1 MKKYFLLILIIA
13 FFGIITVQNLF
24 AFSFEIYSV
33 GEYSYPTLL
42 SADATLDEASGTV
55 TITAEI
61 KDISGVC
68 SAKASINSVVSD
80 LPMQNIDPNN
90 SDETVAN
97 TWVTIY
103 TKTSGWTQ
111 GTYLVD
117 ISATDCLSNNSMA
130 QGNQYINITSFNVTS
145 GDKAITAFN
154 FNGLSPAV
162 MGVIN
167 ETNHTIALTVP
178 FGTSVAALV
187 PTIAITGVSVNPPSG
202 TAHDFTIIP
211 QTYRVTAADNS
222 TQDYAVTVTVDAP
235 PPLIVSAAASPNP
248 ATTGQTITFSAA
260 VSGGTGTYSY
270 VWAGDCSGVS
280 QTCQTSFMS
289 AGDYTAV
296 VAETS
301 GGQTVPASAT
311 VTVNSSQINTTTVFN
326 MNPTTI
332 VQGGT
337 VSLSAML
344 TNSST
349 GIGIS
354 GKTINFIDGTGQN
367 ATIVATGTT
376 NSNGSVSVNYIA
388 ATVGARA
395 MRAEFPGDGSYY
407 ASLSANRTLTVT
419 VPVRFNTTTTFNM
432 SPTTIVQGGTV
443 SLSALLTNSSTGIG
457 ISGKTINFIDGTGQN
472 ATIVATGTTS
482 SNGSVSVNYIAATV
496 GARAMRAEF
505 PGDGSY
511 YASLSAN
518 QTLTVTAPVRF
529 NTTTTFNM
537 SPTTIVQGGTVSLS
551 AMLTTS
557 LGIGISGKT
566 INFIDGTGQNST
578 IVATGTTNSN
588 GSVSVNY
595 IAATVGARIMRA
607 EF

>member
-55 TITAEI
+55 IITAEI
-61 KDISGVC
+61 TDISGVC

-90 SDETVAN
+90 PDETMAN

-103 TKTSGWTQ
+103 TKTSGWPP

-296 VAETS
+296 VAVTS

-326 MNPTTI
+326 MN
-332 VQGGT
+332 
-337 VSLSAML
+337 
-344 TNSST
+344 
-349 GIGIS
+349 
-354 GKTINFIDGTGQN
+354 
-367 ATIVATGTT
+367 
-376 NSNGSVSVNYIA
+376 
-388 ATVGARA
+388 
-395 MRAEFPGDGSYY
+395 
-407 ASLSANRTLTVT
+407 
-419 VPVRFNTTTTFNM
+419 
-432 SPTTIVQGGTV
+432 
-443 SLSALLTNSSTGIG
+443 
-457 ISGKTINFIDGTGQN
+457 
-472 ATIVATGTTS
+472 
-482 SNGSVSVNYIAATV
+482 
-496 GARAMRAEF
+496 
-505 PGDGSY
+505 
-511 YASLSAN
+511 
-518 QTLTVTAPVRF
+518 
-529 NTTTTFNM
+529 
-537 SPTTIVQGGTVSLS
+537 PTTIVQGGTVSLS

-607 EF
+607 EFPGDGSYYSSLSANQTLTVTAIVSLQPPTNFAATATSSTQIYLSWQDSNPDEAGFELYRSTSPTGTFNLIANLGPTGGLQIFNDANLSSQTTYYYKVRAYKGVGIYSAYATANATTAPTTTLTVTATASPDPAFVDQIITFTATVSGGTGIYSYSWAGACSGFNQTCRRIFSTAGRYTAIVTVTSGIKTVPASATITVH

>member
-1 MKKYFLLILIIA
+1 
-13 FFGIITVQNLF
+13 
-24 AFSFEIYSV
+24 
-33 GEYSYPTLL
+33 
-42 SADATLDEASGTV
+42 
-55 TITAEI
+55 
-61 KDISGVC
+61 
-68 SAKASINSVVSD
+68 
-80 LPMQNIDPNN
+80 MQNIDPNN
-90 SDETVAN
+90 PDETMAN

-103 TKTSGWTQ
+103 TKTSGWPP

-211 QTYRVTAADNS
+211 QTYKVTAADNS

-296 VAETS
+296 VAVTS

-344 TNSST
+344 TTSL

-367 ATIVATGTT
+367 STIVATGTT
-376 NSNGSVSVNYIA
+376 NSTGSVSVNYIA
-388 ATVGARA
+388 ATVGARI

-407 ASLSANRTLTVT
+407 S
-419 VPVRFNTTTTFNM
+419 
-432 SPTTIVQGGTV
+432 
-443 SLSALLTNSSTGIG
+443 
-457 ISGKTINFIDGTGQN
+457 
-472 ATIVATGTTS
+472 
-482 SNGSVSVNYIAATV
+482 
-496 GARAMRAEF
+496 
-505 PGDGSY
+505 
-511 YASLSAN
+511 SLSAN

-537 SPTTIVQGGTVSLS
+537 NPTTIVQGGTVSLS
-551 AMLTTS
+551 AMVTTS

-607 EF
+607 EFPGDGSYYSSLSANQTLTVTAPVRFNTTTTFNMNPTTIVQGGTVSLSALLTNSSTGVGISSKTINFIDGVGQTATIVATGTTTSNGSVSVNYIAATVGARVMRAEFPGDGSYYASLSA

>member
-55 TITAEI
+55 IITAEI
-61 KDISGVC
+61 TDISGVC

-90 SDETVAN
+90 PDETMAN

-103 TKTSGWTQ
+103 TKTSGWPP

-211 QTYRVTAADNS
+211 QTYKVTAADNS

-289 AGDYTAV
+289 AGDYTTV
-296 VAETS
+296 VAVTS

-326 MNPTTI
+326 MN
-332 VQGGT
+332 
-337 VSLSAML
+337 
-344 TNSST
+344 
-349 GIGIS
+349 
-354 GKTINFIDGTGQN
+354 
-367 ATIVATGTT
+367 
-376 NSNGSVSVNYIA
+376 
-388 ATVGARA
+388 
-395 MRAEFPGDGSYY
+395 
-407 ASLSANRTLTVT
+407 
-419 VPVRFNTTTTFNM
+419 
-432 SPTTIVQGGTV
+432 
-443 SLSALLTNSSTGIG
+443 
-457 ISGKTINFIDGTGQN
+457 
-472 ATIVATGTTS
+472 
-482 SNGSVSVNYIAATV
+482 
-496 GARAMRAEF
+496 
-505 PGDGSY
+505 
-511 YASLSAN
+511 
-518 QTLTVTAPVRF
+518 
-529 NTTTTFNM
+529 
-537 SPTTIVQGGTVSLS
+537 PTTIVQGGTVSLS

-607 EF
+607 EFPGDGSYYSSLSANQTLTVTAIVSLQPPTNFAATATSSTQIYLSWQDSNPDEAGFELYRSTSPTGTFNLIANLGPTGGLQIFNDANLSSQTTYYYKVRAYKGVGIYSAYATANATTAPTTTLTVTATASPDPAFVDQIITFTATVSGGTGIYSYSWAGACSGFNQTCRRIFSTAGRYTAIVTVTSGIKTVPASATITVH

>member
-55 TITAEI
+55 IITAEI
-61 KDISGVC
+61 TDISGVC

-90 SDETVAN
+90 PDETMAN

-103 TKTSGWTQ
+103 TKTSGWPP
-111 GTYLVD
+111 GTYLLD

-235 PPLIVSAAASPNP
+235 PPLIVSAVASPNP

-289 AGDYTAV
+289 AGDYTTV
-296 VAETS
+296 VAVTS

-326 MNPTTI
+326 MN
-332 VQGGT
+332 
-337 VSLSAML
+337 
-344 TNSST
+344 
-349 GIGIS
+349 
-354 GKTINFIDGTGQN
+354 
-367 ATIVATGTT
+367 
-376 NSNGSVSVNYIA
+376 
-388 ATVGARA
+388 
-395 MRAEFPGDGSYY
+395 
-407 ASLSANRTLTVT
+407 
-419 VPVRFNTTTTFNM
+419 
-432 SPTTIVQGGTV
+432 
-443 SLSALLTNSSTGIG
+443 
-457 ISGKTINFIDGTGQN
+457 
-472 ATIVATGTTS
+472 
-482 SNGSVSVNYIAATV
+482 
-496 GARAMRAEF
+496 
-505 PGDGSY
+505 
-511 YASLSAN
+511 
-518 QTLTVTAPVRF
+518 
-529 NTTTTFNM
+529 
-537 SPTTIVQGGTVSLS
+537 PTTIVQGGTVSLS

-607 EF
+607 EFPGDGSYYSSLSANQTLTVTAPVRFNTTTTFNMNPTTIVQGGTVSLSAMLTTSLGIGISGKTINFIDGTGQNSTIFATGTTNSNGSVSVNYIAATGGARIKRAEFPGDRSYFSSLSANQALSVTAIVSLQPPTNFA